1 MENADESGVGG
12 NELSLGMN
20 QILCENTSPIG
31 MGPDYDLQQSNLAL
45 LKAELKLVTHDR
57 DLLKKELSKIQHHA
71 PSPSVSAPFNF
82 SSAGTLP
89 RSTYSQQ
96 LSSVRDYDA
105 LQRQCEAAMSELQ
118 SLKRQHDRCEKAVQ
132 ESEYYRGQHRS
143 VLSKLDSTTQEMHTL
158 RSKYGDVLTGKQ
170 RLEQEVHSL
179 SQARE
184 EDRKEINDLR
194 RQQQEA
200 VIKGNG
206 TSETLN
212 QLYVSTLRKCE
223 AIKDEHDSLR
233 KRYADLVASHS
244 AAVSK
249 LELAQ
254 EEMTRLKKQY
264 EESIQERN
272 AAVRERNV
280 LKSQCTQAIMQ
291 WDIAIRE
298 RNTYMD
304 YLTKIQLQH
313 EEEIN
318 KGMAL
323 RMKSNKD
330 LKRLTEERN
339 AAMEE
344 YSLVMRERDSVHKEI
359 EKLQDDLLQS
369 NKKLKT
375 LEIKS
380 SESHDEKKMLLYEVE
395 SLRREIKSALDDRDN
410 ALKEL
415 HHMRERYGE
424 YQEPQWNENLR
435 LDDQERKI
443 RFGIGNGCLGGEQVR
458 KDRIETPKSGRG
470 ELYPVDGGDQEVEQ
484 LKKQLEKIQTEY
496 AEALQEAE
504 VSKQRRDWA
513 FGERD
518 KIVLERES
526 IRTLCDRLRR
536 ERDRAVSDLAE
547 ALRDSDDVK
556 RQRNQTFKELK
567 ELKEKLGDLQL
578 EKEKEKESR
587 APLNH
592 SYDSALGTD
601 FSDGDT
607 ETVEVELDWSS
618 SLMDFGFLLAG
629 GKNRPVYSN
638 DYGLY
643 VVSVTRGGPADS
655 KLKINDC
662 LLKVG
667 TLSCTAADAESV
679 LNLLR
684 SSKMPVTLTVKRKR
698 CLYQGLYSVKLPLG
712 GASHGLT
719 LESGIY
725 IRSITPGSMAA
736 RESSLKVGD
745 RLCSI
750 NGRILD
756 SMASFVEV
764 CRILDDSF
772 GKNDGPVITVIRG
785 SFASTNFPVSLP
797 SLGSPSSSS
806 SAHNIT
812 EEESHNDVQEQG
824 KVDSHFSTARRH
836 QGSKHSKGS
845 SLSSNAPSNVSS
857 AGSIASAGLVVWDMF
872 RETLG
877 RPKRPNGKEKS
888 NHHTDDGKRTVRN
901 TSNSPIASGTD
912 REAAA
917 IAILEDVIDRYNP
930 HTVTNSDAA
939 SISGTHKK
947 KNEMGSGLVTLSRRK
962 RIMGSSK
969 SECKRDDTRMNSGG
983 TWPRCRA
990 GSPFVS
996 GEYLEGAN
1004 TLFHSYKY
1012 PRARLPLSVFIDA
1025 SKTSKDEVAVDDT
1038 TDDDKD
1044 SGQTAP
1050 SGDYRTYGDR
1060 TSMETVDPPSDGSID
1075 LSVQSGNLG
1084 KEDLGR
1090 YLKKKGNAGCG
1101 TTCKADADTEVCR
1114 NGQLA
1119 PASGAQTLTTVASG
1133 LSGGGPVH
1141 VHAALPSSLPTHL
1154 RIQSQLYPTALHSSL
1169 KYKVSP
1175 HVGHMHSHQH
1185 NLSPPRYSSP
1195 TPLPRQPTESPY
1207 DFPLGGPHS
1216 LLSNKSYSHTQ
1227 SPSIDSS
1234 YSMTHKHSH
1243 NHSSVP
1249 VPFGYESN
1257 RGSHTEYVQLP
1268 YSDGIGTVK
1277 KEPARIRIPSNP
1289 SVTSRNSIGRISTSS
1304 VERLSE
1310 QGSPMPNFHVEIL
1323 SPGRPGTGV
1332 GSRSSIEEYSWT
1344 TGTSSKFKP
1353 APDELRRVYI
1363 EKSSE
1368 PLGIQ
1373 IFCRN
1378 SGGVFVSSVHQ
1389 SSLAAQVGLQVGDQL
1404 LEVCGIN
1411 MRSATYQL
1419 AACVLHQCGDSIT
1432 MLVQYNPTKYQEL
1445 QEMNGMSL
1453 MGPPSVTS
1461 SSSECDGNGGGSH
1474 QRSKSR
1480 SGSPTP
1486 CNSPRHSRD
1495 HSNNSG
1501 NGSSSKADV
1510 IDPVSAS
1517 LRNTLQFD
1525 RLIDRGSESRSSIVR
1540 PPSIH
1545 GTLTRHHALATLK
1558 RPTSVIIPATVVD
1571 ENGGNC
1577 RDRDR
1582 EPRLVH
1588 LEMKKAHSLGIS
1600 LVGGNAVGIFIH
1612 AVQNE
1617 SPAFKAG
1624 LRCGDRIL
1632 EFNSVNL
1639 RDSTAEQAA
1648 YELAKPTEKV
1658 TLIVQ
1663 HDMERYREIAEQPG
1677 DSFYVRAQFDKM
1689 AFDSH
1694 EQMELGFRRDDIL
1707 HIDNT
1712 MFNGVPGLW
1721 RAWLVDNEGRKVRCG
1736 VIPSKYKIEEELLQ
1750 RSSLADLDH
1759 ESRRSSTSA
1768 RRSFFRRRKHT
1779 RSSSRDSKE
1788 IASFSDASLQLG
1800 SSEGL
1805 GLSSIYVQETVPPR
1819 PVSYAQV
1826 ERYDCKEIRPVI
1838 IVGPLSDYVVDKLV
1852 QEFPRK
1858 FVRVMPELMPYPE
1871 SYMEKNLDENNF
1883 IEYRRKGTHY
1893 ECITVSAVQSVGEKN
1908 LHGVLDVSL
1917 NAVSRLHNRHCFP
1930 IIILLKFKSVKHV
1943 REVKDTRVPSDKT
1956 AAKAAKEMY
1965 EHVIKV
1971 EAEHRH
1977 LISAV
1982 IPAGGNLACLC
1993 TQVSAVVEQE
2003 QTKILWVPRGSIW

>member
-1 MENADESGVGG
+1 
-12 NELSLGMN
+12 
-20 QILCENTSPIG
+20 
-31 MGPDYDLQQSNLAL
+31 
-45 LKAELKLVTHDR
+45 
-57 DLLKKELSKIQHHA
+57 
-71 PSPSVSAPFNF
+71 
-82 SSAGTLP
+82 
-89 RSTYSQQ
+89 
-96 LSSVRDYDA
+96 
-105 LQRQCEAAMSELQ
+105 
-118 SLKRQHDRCEKAVQ
+118 
-132 ESEYYRGQHRS
+132 
-143 VLSKLDSTTQEMHTL
+143 
-158 RSKYGDVLTGKQ
+158 
-170 RLEQEVHSL
+170 
-179 SQARE
+179 
-184 EDRKEINDLR
+184 
-194 RQQQEA
+194 
-200 VIKGNG
+200 
-206 TSETLN
+206 
-212 QLYVSTLRKCE
+212 
-223 AIKDEHDSLR
+223 
-233 KRYADLVASHS
+233 
-244 AAVSK
+244 
-249 LELAQ
+249 
-254 EEMTRLKKQY
+254 
-264 EESIQERN
+264 
-272 AAVRERNV
+272 
-280 LKSQCTQAIMQ
+280 
-291 WDIAIRE
+291 
-298 RNTYMD
+298 
-304 YLTKIQLQH
+304 
-313 EEEIN
+313 
-318 KGMAL
+318 
-323 RMKSNKD
+323 
-330 LKRLTEERN
+330 
-339 AAMEE
+339 
-344 YSLVMRERDSVHKEI
+344 
-359 EKLQDDLLQS
+359 
-369 NKKLKT
+369 
-375 LEIKS
+375 
-380 SESHDEKKMLLYEVE
+380 
-395 SLRREIKSALDDRDN
+395 
-410 ALKEL
+410 
-415 HHMRERYGE
+415 
-424 YQEPQWNENLR
+424 
-435 LDDQERKI
+435 
-443 RFGIGNGCLGGEQVR
+443 
-458 KDRIETPKSGRG
+458 
-470 ELYPVDGGDQEVEQ
+470 
-484 LKKQLEKIQTEY
+484 
-496 AEALQEAE
+496 
-504 VSKQRRDWA
+504 
-513 FGERD
+513 
-518 KIVLERES
+518 
-526 IRTLCDRLRR
+526 
-536 ERDRAVSDLAE
+536 
-547 ALRDSDDVK
+547 
-556 RQRNQTFKELK
+556 
-567 ELKEKLGDLQL
+567 
-578 EKEKEKESR
+578 
-587 APLNH
+587 
-592 SYDSALGTD
+592 
-601 FSDGDT
+601 
-607 ETVEVELDWSS
+607 
-618 SLMDFGFLLAG
+618 
-629 GKNRPVYSN
+629 
-638 DYGLY
+638 
-643 VVSVTRGGPADS
+643 
-655 KLKINDC
+655 
-662 LLKVG
+662 
-667 TLSCTAADAESV
+667 
-679 LNLLR
+679 
-684 SSKMPVTLTVKRKR
+684 
-698 CLYQGLYSVKLPLG
+698 
-712 GASHGLT
+712 
-719 LESGIY
+719 
-725 IRSITPGSMAA
+725 
-736 RESSLKVGD
+736 
-745 RLCSI
+745 
-750 NGRILD
+750 
-756 SMASFVEV
+756 
-764 CRILDDSF
+764 
-772 GKNDGPVITVIRG
+772 
-785 SFASTNFPVSLP
+785 
-797 SLGSPSSSS
+797 
-806 SAHNIT
+806 
-812 EEESHNDVQEQG
+812 
-824 KVDSHFSTARRH
+824 
-836 QGSKHSKGS
+836 
-845 SLSSNAPSNVSS
+845 
-857 AGSIASAGLVVWDMF
+857 
-872 RETLG
+872 
-877 RPKRPNGKEKS
+877 
-888 NHHTDDGKRTVRN
+888 
-901 TSNSPIASGTD
+901 
-912 REAAA
+912 
-917 IAILEDVIDRYNP
+917 
-930 HTVTNSDAA
+930 
-939 SISGTHKK
+939 
-947 KNEMGSGLVTLSRRK
+947 
-962 RIMGSSK
+962 
-969 SECKRDDTRMNSGG
+969 
-983 TWPRCRA
+983 
-990 GSPFVS
+990 
-996 GEYLEGAN
+996 
-1004 TLFHSYKY
+1004 
-1012 PRARLPLSVFIDA
+1012 
-1025 SKTSKDEVAVDDT
+1025 
-1038 TDDDKD
+1038 
-1044 SGQTAP
+1044 
-1050 SGDYRTYGDR
+1050 
-1060 TSMETVDPPSDGSID
+1060 
-1075 LSVQSGNLG
+1075 
-1084 KEDLGR
+1084 
-1090 YLKKKGNAGCG
+1090 
-1101 TTCKADADTEVCR
+1101 
-1114 NGQLA
+1114 
-1119 PASGAQTLTTVASG
+1119 
-1133 LSGGGPVH
+1133 
-1141 VHAALPSSLPTHL
+1141 
-1154 RIQSQLYPTALHSSL
+1154 
-1169 KYKVSP
+1169 
-1175 HVGHMHSHQH
+1175 
-1185 NLSPPRYSSP
+1185 
-1195 TPLPRQPTESPY
+1195 
-1207 DFPLGGPHS
+1207 
-1216 LLSNKSYSHTQ
+1216 
-1227 SPSIDSS
+1227 
-1234 YSMTHKHSH
+1234 MTHKHSH